1 MRKVALE
8 FSVANL
14 ISFQISSAKLNI
26 FEPINDEL

>member
-14 ISFQISSAKLNI
+14 ISFQISSDKLNI